1 MIDDKKI
8 DWIRL
13 FCTPSIGSVTFRH
26 LIAKFGDA
34 TQAINNLPLL
44 ANKLGRGSY
53 QNKQITIPTKE
64 WAAAYAAKC
73 EKNGVFLVA
82 SYEKEFPKRFLAT
95 NDYPAIL
102 HVKCKKSLFEAD
114 FLNQDSLAV
123 IGARNASLQGISFTS
138 KITADLC
145 ANNLVIVSGLARGVD
160 SAAHKAALSS
170 GTIAVVGCGVD
181 VVYPPENKE
190 LYDQI
195 IANGA
200 VVSEML
206 LGREPRGQSFSYR
219 NRIIS
224 GMSLGVLV
232 IEAAMKS
239 GSLVT
244 ARYAAEQGRD
254 VFAIPG
260 HPYDV
265 RAQGANYLIRNGA
278 ILTENASQILEGIA
292 ASRNKYVGNV
302 YAQINLEEE
311 QAEYEEYTANIRT
324 MLLDGLSYAPISIGE
339 IMQNIGDVRVQFLQ
353 AALAELELM
362 GAIEIDGNIVR
373 RI

>member
-1 MIDDKKI
+1 M
-8 DWIRL
+8 
-13 FCTPSIGSVTFRH
+13 
-26 LIAKFGDA
+26 
-34 TQAINNLPLL
+34 
-44 ANKLGRGSY
+44 
-53 QNKQITIPTKE
+53 
-64 WAAAYAAKC
+64 
-73 EKNGVFLVA
+73 
-82 SYEKEFPKRFLAT
+82 
-95 NDYPAIL
+95 
-102 HVKCKKSLFEAD
+102 
-114 FLNQDSLAV
+114 
-123 IGARNASLQGISFTS
+123 
-138 KITADLC
+138 
-145 ANNLVIVSGLARGVD
+145 
-160 SAAHKAALSS
+160 
-170 GTIAVVGCGVD
+170 VGCGVD